1 MKPREIIL
9 ANLNHENPPRC
20 GMTFDRGR
28 IDDMLVIQPAAIDE
42 KLKNRWIEGNREFYY
57 DEWGNTWVR
66 MVGGCEKGEILKPVL
81 DTWDKLEQLEVP
93 DYNDPARY
101 EQMKNAFADCQD
113 RFKVAH
119 IGGWIFDNAR
129 YLRKMDNYFMDMAA
143 CPDKLKKLHSMI
155 CEVYEAKIHGAGRT
169 GADAI
174 FIGEDMGT
182 QNGLLFSPEMF
193 REFFK
198 DDYSRLMRIAHDYG
212 MKILLHS
219 CGSNWEILDDL
230 IDAGVDCF
238 QFDQPALYDMP
249 ALAEKFRR
257 RKVSLW
263 SPVDIQ
269 KVMPTGD
276 KKYIEQQ
283 TELMLD
289 IFDGFLI
296 TKNYPDLP
304 GIGVEQQ
311 WDDWAYNRMLNYY
324 QLR

>member
-1 MKPREIIL
+1 
-9 ANLNHENPPRC
+9 
-20 GMTFDRGR
+20 MTFDRGR
-28 IDDMLVIQPAAIDE
+28 INDMLMIQPAALDDICNKRRVE
-42 KLKNRWIEGNREFYY
+42 ENKEYY
-57 DEWGNTWVR
+57 FDEWGNTWVR
-66 MVGGCEKGEILKPVL
+66 MVGGCEKGEVYKPVL
-81 DTWDKLEQLEVP
+81 DTWDKLDSLEVP
-93 DYNDPARY
+93 DYQNPARY
-101 EQMKNAFADCQD
+101 QEMEKAFATCED
-113 RFKVAH
+113 RFRVAH

-143 CPDKLKKLHSMI
+143 CPGELKKLHRLI
-155 CEVYEAKIHGAGRT
+155 CEVYEAKIHGSARA

-182 QNGLLFSPEMF
+182 QNGLLFSPDMF

-198 DDYSRLMRIAHDYG
+198 KDYSRLMRIAHDYG

-219 CGSNWEILDDL
+219 CGRNWEILDDL

-249 ALAEKFRR
+249 ALAEKCKE

-269 KVMPTGD
+269 KVMPTGNKD
-276 KKYIEQQ
+276 YIEEQ
-283 TELMLD
+283 TRLMLEL
-289 IFDGFLI
+289 FDGFLI

-304 GIGVEQQ
+304 GIGVQEQ
-311 WDDWAYNRMLNYY
+311 WDDWAYNVIWEYY
-324 QLR
+324 KDKDTL